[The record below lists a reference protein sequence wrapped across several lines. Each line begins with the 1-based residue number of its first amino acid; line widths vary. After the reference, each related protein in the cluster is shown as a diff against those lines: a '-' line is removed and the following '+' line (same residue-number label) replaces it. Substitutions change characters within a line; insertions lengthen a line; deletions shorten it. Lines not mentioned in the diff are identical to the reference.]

1 MISRPNSTNLTVL
14 KKVFTD
20 LKFSNRTWR
29 RFKNG
34 RRLNLLRLESTN
46 SVIWPGLNSKLVILC
61 LKPKINLTKNQSLL
75 TKLILI
81 GETKKSLLKLKIKD
95 NVVLV
100 GHSQLLDL
108 WNHFWLNNPQKNQL
122 NYLNNNW

>member
-46 SVIWPGLNSKLVILC
+46 SVIWPGLS
-61 LKPKINLTKNQSLL
+61 LKAGYLMPKTKN
-75 TKLILI
+75 KLNKEPIFADKVDI
-81 GETKKSLLKLKIKD
+81 DWRDQKI
-95 NVVLV
+95 VT
-100 GHSQLLDL
+100 
-108 WNHFWLNNPQKNQL
+108 
-122 NYLNNNW
+122 